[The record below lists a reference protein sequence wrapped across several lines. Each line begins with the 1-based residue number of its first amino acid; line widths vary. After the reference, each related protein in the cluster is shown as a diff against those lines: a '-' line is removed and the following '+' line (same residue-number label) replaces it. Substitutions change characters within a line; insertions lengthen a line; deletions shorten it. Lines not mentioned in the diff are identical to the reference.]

1 MKLHFLKFFVVLA
14 TLNFCH
20 ESEGTSAIE
29 GLGKDFEPPTT

>member
-20 ESEGTSAIE
+20 GSEGKE
-29 GLGKDFEPPTT
+29 HQGLGKGNADLTK